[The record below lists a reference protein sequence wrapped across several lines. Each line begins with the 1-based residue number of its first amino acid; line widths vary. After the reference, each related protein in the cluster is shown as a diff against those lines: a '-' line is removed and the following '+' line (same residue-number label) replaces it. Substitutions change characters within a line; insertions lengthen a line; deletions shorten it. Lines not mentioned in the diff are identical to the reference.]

1 MNEPSLPWSLFCPRV
16 VVANEAEL
24 VGENEDVDGEGD
36 APPPE
41 PPRRG
46 LPSLAPPL
54 SNKQACSFLQLFS
67 CEQHT

>member
-1 MNEPSLPWSLFCPRV
+1 MAS
-16 VVANEAEL
+16 EAEL

-54 SNKQACSFLQLFS
+54 SNTQVCSFFFANFQLFKA
-67 CEQHT
+67 H

>member
-1 MNEPSLPWSLFCPRV
+1 M
-16 VVANEAEL
+16 ANEAEL
-24 VGENEDVDGEGD
+24 VGENEDVDGEGE

-54 SNKQACSFLQLFS
+54 SNTQVCSFFANFQLFKA
-67 CEQHT
+67 H